1 MNDLLEQAIVV
12 GQAGDKDQAY
22 LLLARLIKQQPH
34 NAEAWYYLST
44 LVDSPEQQLVFT
56 RRTLAIEQQHP
67 LARQRLAEL
76 TGQPVEAVPTPP
88 ALAGVI
94 APDRAAAEP
103 AVAVEPVLADE
114 PDVADEPVVAPP
126 ALSEDLTFPLE
137 PGELL
142 LQDDDEMVPNWLM
155 EDLEA
160 VATEA
165 GDMTAVE
172 FDLETDDFPDW
183 LQEEPEPT
191 PQPVVTKIV
200 SAPVDQPAQKKAPS
214 GAARPTSPK
223 KKKKQSPN
231 WLLIIL
237 FLATIVVLILFML
250 AAAVWLL

>member
-1 MNDLLEQAIVV
+1 MNDLLEQAIAV

-22 LLLARLIKQQPH
+22 LLLARIIKQQPH

-76 TGQPVEAVPTPP
+76 TGPPVEAVPTPSPP
-88 ALAGVI
+88 AGSIEPDI
-94 APDRAAAEP
+94 APAI
-103 AVAVEPVLADE
+103 
-114 PDVADEPVVAPP
+114 APP
-126 ALSEDLTFPLE
+126 ALSEDLTLPTE
-137 PGELL
+137 PGDLL

-160 VATEA
+160 IATEA
-165 GDMTAVE
+165 VDMTAVE

-191 PQPVVTKIV
+191 PQPLVTKAV
-200 SAPVDQPAQKKAPS
+200 SAPVDQPAQKKAPP

-223 KKKKQSPN
+223 KKKQQSPN

-237 FLATIVVLILFML
+237 FLATIIVLILFML